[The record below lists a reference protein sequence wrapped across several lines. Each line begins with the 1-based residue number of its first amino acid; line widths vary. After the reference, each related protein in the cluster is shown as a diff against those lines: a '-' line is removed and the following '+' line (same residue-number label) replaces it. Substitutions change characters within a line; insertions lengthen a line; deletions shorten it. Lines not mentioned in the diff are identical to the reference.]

1 MKKGIGMHTLTT
13 SDVRL
18 NNKENIIKYIY
29 SQRRTHQQLICE
41 TLYLTRP
48 TVIPIIRECEESSI
62 IEKNGFYESTGGRKP
77 AVIQFIAD
85 GRIGMGVE
93 LGLNSYTII
102 ALNLY
107 GETMYTVQHEV
118 SFRNSDNYFKL
129 VCDSIL
135 EFIQKNVI
143 PTEKILGIGIV
154 LQGLISADGSR
165 VTYGEILDCTNLSIE
180 SFSQFLPYPCKF
192 FHDGES
198 ASLDELWQSP
208 NLQNAIYMNIR
219 SHLSGAIIVN
229 REFLQGK
236 ELKSGLF
243 EHMTLIPGGHL
254 CYCGN
259 KGCMETYCSTQALLK
274 KSEHL
279 QGFFSNLRNG
289 CSQSKTTWNNYLKLL
304 ASSINN
310 LRMFI
315 DYPVIIG
322 GTLSPYLT
330 ENDLS
335 KLHQLIFD
343 NTAFPT
349 EQRFILPSC
358 CPKSPISR
366 GAALWYIK
374 EYLNTIMGEH

>member
-1 MKKGIGMHTLTT
+1 MHTLTT

-18 NNKENIIKYIY
+18 KNKENIIRYIY
-29 SQRRTHQQLICE
+29 LQRRTHQQLICE
-41 TLYLTRP
+41 SLHLTRP
-48 TVIPIIRECEESSI
+48 TVIPIIRECEESSL

-77 AVIQFIAD
+77 TAIHFIAD

-102 ALNLY
+102 SLNLY
-107 GETMYTVQHEV
+107 GETMHTVQYRV
-118 SFRNSDNYFKL
+118 PFQNSDEYFKL

-135 EFIQKNVI
+135 EFIEKNSI

-165 VTYGEILDCTNLSIE
+165 VTYGEILDATDLSIE
-180 SFSQFLPYPCKF
+180 AFSQFLPYPCKF
-192 FHDGES
+192 FHDAE
-198 ASLDELWQSP
+198 AAALDELWQSP
-208 NLQNAIYMNIR
+208 KLHQAIYMNIR
-219 SHLSGAIIVN
+219 SHLSGAIVVN
-229 REFLQGK
+229 RKFLQGA

-243 EHMTLIPGGHL
+243 EHMTLIPGGRL

-259 KGCMETYCSTQALLK
+259 RGCMETYCSTQALLK
-274 KSEHL
+274 KSESL
-279 QGFFSNLRNG
+279 QAFFSKLRNG
-289 CSQSKTTWNNYLKLL
+289 CPDSKTTWSNYLKLL

-315 DYPVIIG
+315 DYPIIIG
-322 GTLSPYLT
+322 GTLSPYLNA
-330 ENDLS
+330 NDIA
-335 KLHQLIFD
+335 KLHQLIYD

-349 EQRFILPSC
+349 EQKFIHSSC

-374 EYLNTIMGEH
+374 DYLNQIMGEF